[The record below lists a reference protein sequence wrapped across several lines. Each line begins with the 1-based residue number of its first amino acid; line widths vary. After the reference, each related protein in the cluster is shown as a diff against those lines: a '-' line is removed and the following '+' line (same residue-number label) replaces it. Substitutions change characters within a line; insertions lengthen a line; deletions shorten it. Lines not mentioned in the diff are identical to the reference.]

1 MGTPSFADLVDR
13 QVRAWQEQEHV
24 APEPGQGPTRQRPMI
39 AVSRTYGALG
49 GLVAQQ
55 AAALLGFDLFDREV
69 VDRVARTAQVSQRV
83 VESVDERLQD
93 AISNWVA
100 DLFGA
105 GRLAHHDYL
114 ATLARVVLT
123 AGHHGRGVIVGRC
136 ASSHPDRRRRGP
148 GPRGGPRA
156 RGVLPS
162 RLRTQP
168 GGPDAVRPGAGHG
181 ATAGGNLRPD
191 HRHRVPG
198 AIPGGGRAADR
209 RPAPCTVIRRARRGQ
224 VAGVQSSVSSKKS
237 AGYSISQNSL
247 Q

>member
-136 ASSHPDRRRRGP
+136 AHLLLDPARTLSVRVVAPLGVRVERVAAHRHIPTDAAEARVHEVDRAREAFCRRGFGRSLEDP
-148 GPRGGPRA
+148 TQYDLVLDTGRLPVETCA
-156 RGVLPS
+156 RIIVTAFQG
-162 RLRTQP
+162 RF
-168 GGPDAVRPGAGHG
+168 PGAD
-181 ATAGGNLRPD
+181 APPIAGQP
-191 HRHRVPG
+191 
-198 AIPGGGRAADR
+198 
-209 RPAPCTVIRRARRGQ
+209 PAR
-224 VAGVQSSVSSKKS
+224 
-237 AGYSISQNSL
+237 
-247 Q
+247 